1 MVNWVEAQKPL
12 LNGLMKMAG
21 VIPYTLEIEPG
32 TKMNFWVPKETL
44 KKKSRTGK
52 PAKPDK
58 PIKPVVL
65 LIHGFAAEGIV
76 TWQFQVGAL
85 SKKYSVYIPDLL
97 FFGGSSS
104 DNSDRS
110 PAFQANCLVKG
121 LRILGVDKFVP
132 VGFSYGGMVAF
143 KIAEAYPE
151 MVRAMVVSGSILAM
165 TDSIS
170 ESSLNR
176 LGFSSS
182 KELLLPTS
190 VKELKALFTI
200 AVHKP
205 LWFPKRLFKDF
216 LEVMFNNRKERAELL
231 EAVEVSNKDV
241 TIPHF
246 PWKIHLLWG
255 ESDQI
260 FDFELAKN
268 MKSEL
273 GENATIESIKK
284 AGHLVQLERPCVYN
298 RRLKKFSMCMIVKST
313 GTVPY
318 TVETEPG
325 TNIHFWLPKKTGDKP
340 AVLLIHGF
348 AGDGVMTWAL
358 QVRSLSKRYSVYIPD
373 LLFFGKS
380 YTDKPDRSPE
390 FQAECLVKAMRIL
403 GVKTFVPVGFSY
415 GGVVAFKIAELHGDM
430 VKALVVSGSPPVMT
444 DSNVNRFGF
453 SSISDVL
460 LPKTVNELK
469 FLLSVAMHKRIWL
482 PSWPLKDYLKTMFTN
497 RKERA
502 ELLEALVLS
511 DGNTFP
517 SFPQKIHLLWGEND
531 QFFSHEFAKDL
542 RIKLGE
548 MTSMEIIKNG
558 GHLVQLERPFVY
570 NKLLNKFLASV
581 ENL

>member
-12 LNGLMKMAG
+12 LNGLMKIAG
-21 VIPYTLEIEPG
+21 VVPYTLEIEPG

-44 KKKSRTGK
+44 RKKSRTGK

-58 PIKPVVL
+58 PTKPVVL

-216 LEVMFNNRKERAELL
+216 LEIHMNHIPYEVIVRVRWASRSILPLYIKYPNLVMVMFNNRKERAELL

-268 MKSEL
+268 MKS
-273 GENATIESIKK
+273 
-284 AGHLVQLERPCVYN
+284 
-298 RRLKKFSMCMIVKST
+298 
-313 GTVPY
+313 
-318 TVETEPG
+318 
-325 TNIHFWLPKKTGDKP
+325 
-340 AVLLIHGF
+340 
-348 AGDGVMTWAL
+348 
-358 QVRSLSKRYSVYIPD
+358 
-373 LLFFGKS
+373 
-380 YTDKPDRSPE
+380 
-390 FQAECLVKAMRIL
+390 
-403 GVKTFVPVGFSY
+403 
-415 GGVVAFKIAELHGDM
+415 
-430 VKALVVSGSPPVMT
+430 
-444 DSNVNRFGF
+444 
-453 SSISDVL
+453 
-460 LPKTVNELK
+460 
-469 FLLSVAMHKRIWL
+469 
-482 PSWPLKDYLKTMFTN
+482 
-497 RKERA
+497 
-502 ELLEALVLS
+502 
-511 DGNTFP
+511 
-517 SFPQKIHLLWGEND
+517 
-531 QFFSHEFAKDL
+531 
-542 RIKLGE
+542 
-548 MTSMEIIKNG
+548 
-558 GHLVQLERPFVY
+558 
-570 NKLLNKFLASV
+570 
-581 ENL
+581 